1 MKTTWLFLLV
11 LTVALVSA
19 LPKKRGGGSRRPS
32 SSSSGTSSSGN
43 RNSGSKWG
51 GSSSGGSKWG
61 GGSKITKAA
70 SKVKAKNFKTV
81 KKVALVAAGA
91 YVGYKLAKLGT
102 KFAVWSHGGSWGFDD
117 WDDWREADGMLC
129 RTSNDCRW
137 VDRSMQ
143 CEDWEIRRT
152 GFSSGWFGGVPT
164 LAIRGECACPEGTF
178 FDDDNMD
185 CKPIWIANRFDSD
198 GLGLLAIIGIIVAV
212 ILATCCCVCCCVGKK
227 AVDFLKN

>member
-11 LTVALVSA
+11 LVLALASA
-19 LPKKRGGGSRRPS
+19 LPKRRGGGSRRGSS
-32 SSSSGTSSSGN
+32 SSSSGTSRTSSSGN

-51 GSSSGGSKWG
+51 GSSS
-61 GGSKITKAA
+61 KITKTA

-91 YVGYKLAKLGT
+91 YVGYKLLKLGS
-102 KFAVWSHGGSWGFDD
+102 KFGSWRHQGNWGFND

-129 RTSNDCRW
+129 RTSNDCKW
-137 VDRSMQ
+137 VDQSMR

-164 LAIRGECACPEGTF
+164 VAIRGECACPEGTF
-178 FDDDNMD
+178 FDDDDMD
-185 CKPIWIANRFDSD
+185 CKTIRFESA
-198 GLGLLAIIGIIVAV
+198 GLGLLAIIGIIVAI
-212 ILATCCCVCCCVGKK
+212 ILATCCCLCCCVGKK
-227 AVDFLKN
+227 AVEFLKN

>member
-32 SSSSGTSSSGN
+32 SSGTSSSSN

-129 RTSNDCRW
+129 RT
-137 VDRSMQ
+137 
-143 CEDWEIRRT
+143 
-152 GFSSGWFGGVPT
+152 
-164 LAIRGECACPEGTF
+164 
-178 FDDDNMD
+178 
-185 CKPIWIANRFDSD
+185 K
-198 GLGLLAIIGIIVAV
+198 
-212 ILATCCCVCCCVGKK
+212 
-227 AVDFLKN
+227 

>member
-32 SSSSGTSSSGN
+32 SSSSGTSSSSN

-129 RTSNDCRW
+129 RTSNDCQW

-178 FDDDNMD
+178 FDDDDMD
-185 CKPIWIANRFDSD
+185 CKPLRFDSD
-198 GLGLLAIIGIIVAV
+198 GLGFIAIIGIIVAV